1 MSIDEGVDSI
11 EAIRNKGQKDVT
23 AQTLLPKNIIKL
35 YHEESL

>member
-23 AQTLLPKNIIKL
+23 AQTLLPKKYN
-35 YHEESL
+35 